1 MAIDNRERLIRDLG
15 SVLFLQ
21 EKATY
26 AALPGKLAVCLAQKS
41 VRPHRFY
48 PSQKR
53 RRFVIPG
60 RTPFARFEFSIGGGI
75 TDGWA

>member
-48 PSQKR
+48 PSQKMC
-53 RRFVIPG
+53 RFVIPG
-60 RTPFARFEFSIGGGI
+60 RTPFACFEFSIGG
-75 TDGWA
+75 DN